1 MPRPPFAPPS
11 WPSVLVLAVLLAG
24 CAAGARLPRPGDFP
38 EHATVPPGFGLHWRV
53 DRQPGLAV
61 VDGVVEVWAP
71 QQVQDVTV
79 EVQGLDRD
87 GRVVSR
93 ARALATPHS
102 FQGTDPWPFTTRLRL
117 QGTEQRLAVGAPEY
131 RLKIFRGGG
140 N

>member
-1 MPRPPFAPPS
+1 
-11 WPSVLVLAVLLAG
+11 VLVLAGVVTA
-24 CAAGARLPRPGDFP
+24 CAAGGRRPGPGDYP
-38 EHATVPPGFGLHWRV
+38 ERATVPPGFGLHWRV

-79 EVQGLDRD
+79 EVQGLDAG

-93 ARALATPHS
+93 ARTLATPHS

-117 QGTEQRLAVGAPEY
+117 KGTEQRFTVGAPEY